1 VRFPTKEFTFEAS
14 GFTVNTEK
22 IITFSIDIDTKPPT
36 GAYIPQWLLIYFALP
51 SNYDIGDYD
60 YYMLRWVTGGWGVTE
75 NMVAMFKKNY
85 DSTGKAILPVV
96 GGTINFSDEIE
107 YWTTSS
113 NSVFIYPYE
122 ENQIVLLGGKS
133 LERSD
138 LNYAFGE
145 YWGILAKFAGAFL
158 LELYYG
164 TNPNPIRNYITS
176 SRAVGVGDPANFA
189 GEALEYD
196 EIQTRIL
203 LFSAS
208 FADYIA
214 AGYAGT
220 PWEYLFLSQAPPSD
234 AKLTKIKITA
244 LSPYVH
250 LVDMKLTGKSHLY
263 LKKKITDI
271 DPTSTS
277 ITDYGL
283 CPDPDS
289 GKEKEFS
296 SKDEMN
302 EYVNNL
308 LLKNSEPLISLT
320 ISYPYVLIPSLPSTI
335 SITIPEIQEA
345 PFTYKVIGCE
355 WDFDNGKT
363 DLIFEAAPINYVM
376 ATLKALQDK
385 TS

>member
-1 VRFPTKEFTFEAS
+1 
-14 GFTVNTEK
+14 
-22 IITFSIDIDTKPPT
+22 
-36 GAYIPQWLLIYFALP
+36 
-51 SNYDIGDYD
+51 
-60 YYMLRWVTGGWGVTE
+60 
-75 NMVAMFKKNY
+75 
-85 DSTGKAILPVV
+85 V
-96 GGTINFSDEIE
+96 GGTINFSDKIE

-113 NSVFIYPYE
+113 NSVFIYPYMSHPKGVP
-122 ENQIVLLGGKS
+122 NTLLGGKS

-138 LNYAFGE
+138 LSYVFEE
-145 YWGILAKFAGAFL
+145 YWGILATFAGAFL

-164 TNPNPIRNYITS
+164 TNPFPIRNYITS
-176 SRAVGVGDPANFA
+176 SRAVGVGDPTNFG

-196 EIQTRIL
+196 QIRSYIL
-203 LFSAS
+203 LFSDSLEDYFAS
-208 FADYIA
+208 
-214 AGYAGT
+214 GYAGT
-220 PWEYLFLSQAPPSD
+220 EVSWQYLFLSTKPPSG

-250 LVDMKLTGKSHLY
+250 LVDMKLVGKTHLY

-308 LLKNSEPLISLT
+308 LLKNSEPLVSLT

-335 SITIPEIQEA
+335 SITIPEIQET

-355 WDFDNGKT
+355 WDFDSRTT
-363 DLIFEAAPINYVM
+363 DLIFEAAPINYLVR
-376 ATLKALQDK
+376 ALKSLQNK
-385 TS
+385 VL